1 MVKCLADITQIAG
14 EVDVNILLGSKYLA
28 DVMSVFRES
37 SLRVHEKTLHNQLVL
52 FFSHLIMG
60 RNTQAVVTQ
69 YLDVITITLFCMLR
83 KETNLT
89 EKIANGLIVLMNNAE
104 SHGYTTQLAQSIDRA
119 L

>member
-1 MVKCLADITQIAG
+1 MNQINIDMVKCLADITQIAG

-69 YLDVITITLFCMLR
+69 YLDVITIGLFCMLR

-89 EKIANGLIVLMNNAE
+89 EKIANGLIVLMNNSE
-104 SHGYTTQLAQSIDRA
+104 SHGYTMQLA
-119 L
+119 